1 MNLPLR
7 LATSFNLVCA
17 LHAAADGSEVESNRG
32 LHGCL
37 VTIWERF
44 FLLSGRHSPRWEYPR
59 ENSGRQSVAENPF
72 AQAGDQMACND
83 HCTVLKRFLRRSLLV
98 GDARSGNGQSRPS
111 PDAGEWRGDGR
122 AEWNGVRTYVLYKSQ
137 GDASRRPRWGPAFAP
152 SMRLGSSPFS
162 GVESTP
168 LPTTRAKE
176 RREFLPANLEHPP
189 AVVCCHVTLRCGPG
203 VGVEGASSSSQR
215 ECTTG
220 H

>member
-1 MNLPLR
+1 MACICANEPKRFLSGGSCFRETDDLPLR

-83 HCTVLKRFLRRSLLV
+83 HCTVLKRFQRRSLLV

-111 PDAGEWRGDGR
+111 PDAGEWRSDGR
-122 AEWNGVRTYVLYKSQ
+122 AKWNGGRMYVLYKSQ
-137 GDASRRPRWGPAFAP
+137 GDASRRPRWGPASAP
-152 SMRLGSSPFS
+152 SMRPRGAVLS
-162 GVESTP
+162 G
-168 LPTTRAKE
+168 
-176 RREFLPANLEHPP
+176 
-189 AVVCCHVTLRCGPG
+189 G
-203 VGVEGASSSSQR
+203 
-215 ECTTG
+215 
-220 H
+220 